1 MHIKTHLDNT
11 LYLCGQIWAV
21 LQSLSSQELQLVLL
35 YNHAQTEKKEQ
46 GRVQTAEWY
55 LYIWYLVRLAEEERY
70 KLFYLTFTIYI
81 VMILWNL
88 YIIFDGNF
96 VFPLILH
103 SQNTDVNARA
113 TCRWEHQPGCPLITL
128 IVHWSSEVPIILY
141 FWSIATSCSYLFSGK
156 LQFSFLS
163 IGHYNSST
171 DITDLIQLA
180 FSIFIICITNN
191 IISDAEFSIQWYE
204 KHSKDIQRQIMKK
217 QW

>member
-1 MHIKTHLDNT
+1 M
-11 LYLCGQIWAV
+11 

-81 VMILWNL
+81 VMILWNP

-141 FWSIATSCSYLFSGK
+141 FWSIATSCSYLFLGK
-156 LQFSFLS
+156 LQFYFLS
-163 IGHYNSST
+163 IGQINRYYRSDSICFQHLHYSYYQQYYIRCRIFNT
-171 DITDLIQLA
+171 MIWKNILKTYKDRLWRNNDNG
-180 FSIFIICITNN
+180 SI
-191 IISDAEFSIQWYE
+191 
-204 KHSKDIQRQIMKK
+204 
-217 QW
+217 

>member
-1 MHIKTHLDNT
+1 MVRFELCCRACHRRSSSWFYFTIMHKQRRKSKGE
-11 LYLCGQIWAV
+11 CR
-21 LQSLSSQELQLVLL
+21 LQ
-35 YNHAQTEKKEQ
+35 NDIF
-46 GRVQTAEWY
+46 
-55 LYIWYLVRLAEEERY
+55 YIWYLVRLAEKERD

-81 VMILWNL
+81 VMILWNP

-156 LQFSFLS
+156 LQINFSQHWTLQQIDRYYRSDS
-163 IGHYNSST
+163 ICFQHIHY
-171 DITDLIQLA
+171 L
-180 FSIFIICITNN
+180 
-191 IISDAEFSIQWYE
+191 YY
-204 KHSKDIQRQIMKK
+204 
-217 QW
+217 